1 MPIKKINGEA
11 FNIQIDG
18 TPGKPVLLFCDFLSA
33 NLSMWDG
40 QVAALA
46 KKFHIVRYDS
56 RGHGKSVVGEGPYSI
71 AQLGRDAL
79 AVMDLLKIEKA
90 HFCGLSKGGMTGM
103 WLALHAPHRFHK
115 MVLANTAPSMG
126 PPDLWNTRIAA
137 VRQGGMEVIADA
149 TLQRWFTP
157 KFLERD
163 PKVNAALRKMV
174 AATPAEGYCAS
185 AAAIRDMDQ
194 RWAIRGIDKKILII
208 AGKKDPATPPERSD
222 EMKKAIKGSTLVKI
236 DAAHISNIEQP
247 DDFNAALKDFLSSK

>member
-1 MPIKKINGEA
+1 MPIKKINGEP

-18 TPGKPVLLFCDFLSA
+18 TPGKPVLLFCDSLSA
-33 NLSMWDG
+33 NLSMWDP
-40 QVAALA
+40 QVAALG

-79 AVMDLLKIEKA
+79 AIMDLLKIEKA

-103 WLALHAPHRFHK
+103 WLAVNAPQRFHK

-137 VRQGGMEVIADA
+137 VRKGGMEVIADA

-157 KFLERD
+157 KFLARD
-163 PKVNAALRKMV
+163 PARNAQLRKMV
-174 AATPAEGYCAS
+174 VGTPAAGYCAS
-185 AAAIRDMDQ
+185 AGAIRDMDQ
-194 RWAIRGIDKKILII
+194 RWALRSIDKKILII
-208 AGKKDPATPPERSD
+208 AGTQDGATPPERSL
-222 EMKKAIKGSTLVKI
+222 EMKKSIKGSTLVKL
-236 DAAHISNIEQP
+236 DASHISNIEQP
-247 DDFNAALKDFLSSK
+247 DDFSAALKDFFSAK